1 MCCSSCFLTGH
12 IKDKYPKAPAPTAL
26 LPDWL
31 MYVVA
36 LVHPKMGLDFVRR
49 NMGKETRVT
58 SKKATDEL
66 GIAFR
71 PPSEAVVDTFESYM
85 KLGLMAPLD

>member
-1 MCCSSCFLTGH
+1 
-12 IKDKYPKAPAPTAL
+12 
-26 LPDWL
+26 

-49 NMGKETRVT
+49 NMGKETLVT
-58 SKKATDEL
+58 SKKAQEEL

-71 PPSEAVVDTFESYM
+71 PPREAVVDTFESYM
-85 KLGLMAPLD
+85 KLGLVTPLD